1 MSTPHETRPLPPVP
15 WGSPGTDPG
24 SGRGTPDDAPRP
36 AGGSRPA
43 GPAAGARSRE
53 WGPWSPRTLFFG
65 TTDLVV
71 DAALGTLWLTALVSL
86 VSAGF
91 ASLAALVGVVLL
103 VAAIYASATH
113 GRSVTPV
120 VLDADERFTTGLRAE
135 VTDLRPLVAGPA
147 SSASGRE

>member
-103 VAAIYASATH
+103 VAAIYAVRGIEWVERRRTQAAFGLH
-113 GRSVTPV
+113 LPAPRRRRSPR
-120 VLDADERFTTGLRAE
+120 ADGWRI
-135 VTDLRPLVAGPA
+135 VH
-147 SSASGRE
+147 